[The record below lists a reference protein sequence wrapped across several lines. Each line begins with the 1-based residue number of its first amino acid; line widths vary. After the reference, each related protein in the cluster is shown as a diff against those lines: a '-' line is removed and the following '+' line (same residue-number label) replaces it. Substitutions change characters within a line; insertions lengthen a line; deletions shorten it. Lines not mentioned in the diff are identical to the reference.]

1 MTVGT
6 ERRKRT
12 RNRLVLALVAVL
24 LVLIALLVPP
34 WVSIGR
40 YKARITQLM
49 STALGRPVH
58 LSSVELRL
66 LPRPGF
72 VITDLTVEED
82 PAYGA
87 EPVLHANTVVASI
100 RLLSLWRGRLEV
112 SRISVDEAS
121 LNLERNDAGQWNFDP
136 LFRAATTTSPDAQ
149 SDAQPF
155 PYLEATNS
163 RINLKKGI
171 EKLPYSLVN
180 ADVSFWQE
188 SDGDWRIRLRGQPA
202 RTDVSLDLADTGIV
216 RLEARLRRAADR
228 NQMPIHLDIDWREA
242 QLGQLSRLIL
252 GADPGWRAALTG
264 EMQLDG
270 TAESA
275 QVKARLTA
283 TGVHRA
289 EFAPSEPL
297 DFDANCSFGYRYLAR
312 SVDKLVCHS
321 PLGDGHVTVTGDLP
335 GDKPAKLALELQQIP
350 VSAGLDALRTLRS
363 GFNSDLD
370 ARGTVSGQ
378 IAYDPDA
385 AATKIEQPVPVRS
398 AKKRRS
404 RAPASLEISA
414 LSGSLTAEGLRLSG
428 GGLSQPIQAPK
439 FTIEPDPEQPRALV
453 ASLSVPAGAPTP
465 LAVVVHLTS
474 DGYKATIRGL
484 ASLPRIRELAHLAGV
499 TDAFALQDLA
509 GDPATLDLSAEGPW
523 LTAARVELPRADALP
538 SLDSALAAE
547 DANADRL
554 GGAITL
560 HNANWKSDALAN
572 RVSIAQAVLHV
583 GGETAVWDPIEF
595 SDGPVKGTATFQPA
609 PPTCAPNEECLPQLD
624 LRFGPL
630 DAADVQAALLGAKQQ
645 SGVFSELIARFS
657 TSSASS
663 APSWPRLN
671 GTVKADS
678 LILGPATIRNASVG
692 LHVRA
697 DGVEFTSFGGD
708 LLGGKL
714 QGSGKLT
721 KSDKPQYVFE
731 GSLAKANP
739 ELVCKLFALRCSGGP
754 IDGNGKVELS
764 GFTDKDLATSAKGA
778 LHFDWRRGGI
788 EESPDSAEVPKNLA
802 RFDRWIADA
811 TVANNMVAI
820 TSSTAQQGM
829 RKEPVDATVI
839 FGDPAAVSFAEAKP
853 AQSAKR

>member
-12 RNRLVLALVAVL
+12 RNRLVLALVLVL
-24 LVLIALLVPP
+24 LLLAALLAPP
-34 WVSIGR
+34 WISIGR

-49 STALGRPVH
+49 STALGRPVR

-112 SRISVDEAS
+112 SRVSVDEAS
-121 LNLERNDAGQWNFDP
+121 LNLERNDSGQWNFDP
-136 LFRAATTTSPDAQ
+136 LFRAATTTSDGAQ
-149 SDAQPF
+149 SGAPPF
-155 PYLEATNS
+155 PYLEATDS

-188 SDGDWRIRLRGQPA
+188 SGGDWRIRLRGQPA

-216 RLEARLRRAADR
+216 RLEARLRRAPDR

-270 TAESA
+270 TAENA

-312 SVDKLVCHS
+312 SVEKLVCNS
-321 PLGDGHVTVTGDLP
+321 PLGDGHFTVTGDLP

-370 ARGTVSGQ
+370 ARGTVSGK
-378 IAYDPDA
+378 IAYDPEA
-385 AATKIEQPVPVRS
+385 AAAKIEQPVSPRS
-398 AKKRRS
+398 AKKRRT
-404 RAPASLEISA
+404 RAPASVETSA
-414 LSGSLTAEGLRLSG
+414 LSGSLIAEGFRLSG

-439 FTIEPDPEQPRALV
+439 FSIEPDPEQARALV
-453 ASLSVPAGAPTP
+453 ANLSVPAGAPTP
-465 LAVVVHLTS
+465 LAMAVHLTS
-474 DGYKATIRGL
+474 DGYKATIRGPAL
-484 ASLPRIRELAHLAGV
+484 LPRIRELARLAGV
-499 TDAFALQDLA
+499 ADEFALQDLA

-523 LTAARVELPRADALP
+523 LTAPRVELPRANALP
-538 SLDSALAAE
+538 SLDSALAAA

-554 GGAITL
+554 AGVLTL

-572 RVSIAQAVLHV
+572 RVSIAQAVLHL

-595 SDGPVKGTATFQPA
+595 TDGPVKGTATFQPA

-624 LRFGPL
+624 LRFGEL
-630 DAADVQAALLGAKQQ
+630 DAADLQAALLGAQQ
-645 SGVFSELIARFS
+645 KTSVFSELIARFS
-657 TSSASS
+657 TSSASVGP
-663 APSWPRLN
+663 AWPSIN
-671 GTVKADS
+671 GTVKAAS
-678 LILGPATIRNASVG
+678 ITMGPATIRNASVA
-692 LHVRA
+692 LRIQT
-697 DGVEFTSFGGD
+697 DGVEFTSLGGD

-721 KSDKPQYVFE
+721 KTDKPHYVFV
-731 GSLAKANP
+731 GTLAKASP
-739 ELVCKLFALRCSGGP
+739 ALVCRMFSLRCSGGP

-764 GFTDKDLATSAKGA
+764 GFTDKDLAASAKGA
-778 LHFDWRRGGI
+778 VHFEWRRGGI
-788 EESPDSAEVPKNLA
+788 EESPESAEVPKNLS
-802 RFDRWIADA
+802 RFDRWTADA
-811 TVANNMVAI
+811 VVANNAAAI
-820 TSSTAQQGM
+820 TSSTVQQGM
-829 RKEPVDATVI
+829 RKDAVDATVT
-839 FGDPAAVSFAEAKP
+839 FGDPATISFAEDSP
-853 AQSAKR
+853 SKR